1 MIELRIDIKKKNL
14 SASSAHNNE
23 IRIQMLERD
32 SNLSSSLVSNN
43 EIRIQML
50 ERDPNLSSSLDH
62 NIDIKKKNLSSS
74 LVHNNEIRVQMLE
87 RGSDG
92 KTPIKGVDF
101 MTPEDINEIV
111 REVHFDAG
119 IEAAKIEDI
128 KRLF

>member
-14 SASSAHNNE
+14 SASSAH
-23 IRIQMLERD
+23 
-32 SNLSSSLVSNN
+32 NN

-119 IEAAKIEDI
+119 IEVAKIEDI